1 MYRLTEDVIVEFLPP
16 RVKGGVSYD
25 CGHERTC
32 VDSGTTH
39 IMEDPAALH
48 TFFDFLSGFE
58 EFMQEQSWG
67 HLATPNLPSHYIGL
81 IIFISV
87 GVQPSSV
94 EFGRQYTWANY
105 DVENFQE
112 SPILTTRLKG
122 EFNRESQ
129 CIIVQIGE
137 PERVLETLEEQFEE
151 LADVLLND
159 NS

>member
-1 MYRLTEDVIVEFLPP
+1 L
-16 RVKGGVSYD
+16 
-25 CGHERTC
+25 
-32 VDSGTTH
+32 
-39 IMEDPAALH
+39 
-48 TFFDFLSGFE
+48 
-58 EFMQEQSWG
+58 G
-67 HLATPNLPSHYIGL
+67 HLATTNLPGHYIGL
-81 IIFISV
+81 IILISAE
-87 GVQPSSV
+87 VQPPSV

-112 SPILTTRLKG
+112 SPIWTTRLKG

-137 PERVLETLEEQFEE
+137 PERVLETLEEQFKE

>member
-1 MYRLTEDVIVEFLPP
+1 VNRLAEDVIVEFLPP
-16 RVKGGVSYD
+16 GAKGGMNYG
-25 CGHERTC
+25 CGHKRTC

-48 TFFDFLSGFE
+48 TLFDFLSGLE

-67 HLATPNLPSHYIGL
+67 HLTTPNLPGHYVGL
-81 IIFISV
+81 IIFISARI
-87 GVQPSSV
+87 QPSSI
-94 EFGRQYTWANY
+94 EFSRQHTWADY

-129 CIIVQIGE
+129 CIIIQIGE
-137 PERVLETLEEQFEE
+137 PERILETFEEQFEKM
-151 LADVLLND
+151 ANVLLNE